1 MNFLPFK
8 TDRKKQLLGVLI
20 IASSLIPLYVIYM
33 TFFSAPISVSIF
45 TSIYSIFMV
54 IIWVLYYFDFFDKK
68 GILNNSNGKKL
79 SMENND
85 ESMSG

>member
-1 MNFLPFK
+1 
-8 TDRKKQLLGVLI
+8 
-20 IASSLIPLYVIYM
+20 
-33 TFFSAPISVSIF
+33 
-45 TSIYSIFMV
+45 MV